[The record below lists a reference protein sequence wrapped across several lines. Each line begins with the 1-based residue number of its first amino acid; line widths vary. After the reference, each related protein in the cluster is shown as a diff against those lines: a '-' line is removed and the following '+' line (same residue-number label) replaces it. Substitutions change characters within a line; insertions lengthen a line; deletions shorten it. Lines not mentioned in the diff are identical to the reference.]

1 MLKAWH
7 THGNTP
13 SGEMDFYP
21 LLAKVSKAS
30 AEQAEKVDMSALRAQ
45 IICHIGFALY
55 GRASQ
60 IRGCRLRDANM
71 LKGRRATARAFT
83 QGDQHPE
90 WFEQSRSFLPQ
101 PFRVVDQLLAAMEVC
116 GCVQPYDVSWER

>member
-7 THGNTP
+7 THRNVLPGRV
-13 SGEMDFYP
+13 DFYP

-45 IICHIGFALY
+45 IIRHIGFALY
-55 GRASQ
+55 GRVSQ

-83 QGDQHPE
+83 QVTSTQNGS
-90 WFEQSRSFLPQ
+90 SRAAAFSLNR
-101 PFRVVDQLLAAMEVC
+101 FRVVDQLLAAMEVC
-116 GCVQPYDVSWER
+116 GCVQPYDASWER